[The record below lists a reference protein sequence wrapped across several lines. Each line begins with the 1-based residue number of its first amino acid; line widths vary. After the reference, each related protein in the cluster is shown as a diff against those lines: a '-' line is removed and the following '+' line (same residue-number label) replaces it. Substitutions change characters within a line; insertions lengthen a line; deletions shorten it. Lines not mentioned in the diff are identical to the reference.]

1 MDLQDAIDDIAGLV
15 WHRNDPAFNNAWKTI
30 RAALAESTNS
40 SHNTGSPKCEQCIHW
55 NVEHGHH
62 ETECYSCKRYHV
74 DMFTLRA
81 GA

>member
-1 MDLQDAIDDIAGLV
+1 MDKLSMAIIAMEAHIACSNERLRQAWEIIHAKLV
-15 WHRNDPAFNNAWKTI
+15 EENG
-30 RAALAESTNS
+30 S

-74 DMFTLRA
+74 DMFTQRA